1 MELRLVRGVQCSQ
14 PKLEPLILELE
25 APRVGKYEE
34 GKKKRGR
41 TRASKDLYRH
51 SGGPCGWLIRDQTA
65 VALEVTAAST

>member
-34 GKKKRGR
+34 GKKQEEEPEPQE
-41 TRASKDLYRH
+41 T
-51 SGGPCGWLIRDQTA
+51 
-65 VALEVTAAST
+65 